1 VTEEYVIADWM
12 SRKLAPPKGVRI
24 RHRQS
29 FGGIEAPTRNLP
41 RLKFGVH
48 AVCAKC
54 NNEWMKDLLM
64 EASGHLEPMLDGQ
77 DVRLAKAAQ
86 VAIAKWAVLCA
97 MVTEWKTFTRLTKY
111 YTQAE
116 RTALADRGNHRLPDR
131 TWVWTARHRGIRPG
145 WVCTLDITFVAD
157 SPDNRKFPGYCATFV
172 IQDLALQVLGCR
184 PPGLGPTPN
193 ANWEAATVPVWPT
206 TRWAGRWPP
215 KQHIGDQSL
224 KAFGEHWGEK
234 NLPGK
239 KGCPP

>member
-1 VTEEYVIADWM
+1 MEDVYTVDQVLHAGRTDRPRR
-12 SRKLAPPKGVRI
+12 SRKSSNTRPHMGLDCASSRHPPGMGM
-24 RHRQS
+24 H
-29 FGGIEAPTRNLP
+29 
-41 RLKFGVH
+41 
-48 AVCAKC
+48 
-54 NNEWMKDLLM
+54 
-64 EASGHLEPMLDGQ
+64 
-77 DVRLAKAAQ
+77 
-86 VAIAKWAVLCA
+86 
-97 MVTEWKTFTRLTKY
+97 
-111 YTQAE
+111 
-116 RTALADRGNHRLPDR
+116 
-131 TWVWTARHRGIRPG
+131 ARHH
-145 WVCTLDITFVAD
+145 LVAD

-184 PPGLGPTPN
+184 PQGLGPTPN